1 MSRTIVTTSAAPPPA
16 PNYHTLPADPVVAD
30 AKQVPEDGRVSID
43 GHEWRFVNVLSI
55 RIEKGEVHVVGVVPG
70 QRPEV
75 YMPTLTEIG
84 GTLLVVPTGT
94 TVSMAPACSTSGTI
108 DIGYATIEETP
119 HKPIVFGP
127 LGRVMAGKA

>member
-1 MSRTIVTTSAAPPPA
+1 MRRTFFTTGALPPPA
-16 PNYHTLPADPVVAD
+16 PEYHTLPAYEAQAD

-75 YMPTLTEIG
+75 HMPTLTEVA

-94 TVSMAPACSTSGTI
+94 TVLVGPACSTAGTI
-108 DIGYATIEETP
+108 DIGYATID
-119 HKPIVFGP
+119 V
-127 LGRVMAGKA
+127 